1 MKWVVCL
8 THLAKL
14 YKESRKKRCS
24 SLLSGKYEKGGN
36 YYRHAADTTE
46 QPPFFWLS
54 NSRLG
59 LTTRLRDDVVDTT
72 SFALLRLLS
81 PRWRL

>member
-1 MKWVVCL
+1 MVPPYVYSKRDRTTMKWVVCL

-46 QPPFFWLS
+46 QPPFF
-54 NSRLG
+54 
-59 LTTRLRDDVVDTT
+59 
-72 SFALLRLLS
+72 
-81 PRWRL
+81 